1 MKLKLPHL
9 SALKFSIAA
18 LLCQN
23 SVPAVAQQADATP
36 LREVIVSYAEG
47 EGKMQLF
54 RMQEDGSARQAIT
67 DGTSDCMMPAWSPD
81 GQKVAYTR
89 EDNGQLNLWVCDPEG
104 QTHKPLT
111 KSGRNLV
118 SSWLPDS
125 RHLVWMV
132 SQQRKAAEEP
142 AANSQLWIMNTET
155 LDARKLF
162 GDSEQGKFSNAMPV
176 ASPTGN
182 QVAFIS
188 DRSGDFRVWLSNLDG
203 SNARLVSPVAAN
215 VDKALGLP
223 IEQKVPSW
231 SPDGK
236 RIAHWEGVEMIHM
249 SRFTGKRDPRRD
261 QQISETWNVW
271 TVSADGTNK
280 QKVGRGDDPNWSP
293 DGFVTRSFPDPRKGG
308 ANIMIARKE
317 GWQELPIL
325 PPKTMRYGRFTW
337 KPD

>member
-1 MKLKLPHL
+1 MELKLPHV
-9 SALKFSIAA
+9 SALKFSIVA

-54 RMQEDGSARQAIT
+54 RMKEDGSARQAIT

-125 RHLVWMV
+125 SHLVWMV

-162 GDSEQGKFSNAMPV
+162 GDSEQGKFSNAMEIT
-176 ASPTGN
+176 SHL
-182 QVAFIS
+182 F
-188 DRSGDFRVWLSNLDG
+188 
-203 SNARLVSPVAAN
+203 
-215 VDKALGLP
+215 
-223 IEQKVPSW
+223 
-231 SPDGK
+231 
-236 RIAHWEGVEMIHM
+236 RIAAATSEYGLAILMAATPDSFRRSQPTSTRHSVCPSNRKSHPGHRTESESH
-249 SRFTGKRDPRRD
+249 TGKAWR
-261 QQISETWNVW
+261 
-271 TVSADGTNK
+271 
-280 QKVGRGDDPNWSP
+280 
-293 DGFVTRSFPDPRKGG
+293 
-308 ANIMIARKE
+308 
-317 GWQELPIL
+317 
-325 PPKTMRYGRFTW
+325 
-337 KPD
+337 